1 MMLLDVT
8 VLSQQEIIFQ
18 GKANSVTVPGE
29 QGVFEILPFHKRIIS
44 RLLAGKLNI
53 DGKVFPLHRG
63 IVKVNQNN
71 VAIILEENGS

>member
-1 MMLLDVT
+1 MLLDVII
-8 VLSQQEIIFQ
+8 LSPQEIIFQ

-53 DGKVFPLHRG
+53 DGQSFPLHRG
-63 IVKVNQNN
+63 IVEVNQNH
-71 VAIILEENGS
+71 VTVILEKNGS